1 MTKRPAKKT
10 AVSVGYHPTTQTT
23 KPGYSELPRIT
34 EEAPPAPAKEQVPLA
49 TKLQDIRSEALRDRA
64 HTSKLIAQL
73 QSQREQLEEMRN
85 EIDATVAFLRAQRN
99 K

>member
-10 AVSVGYHPTTQTT
+10 PAIPATTHLATHET
-23 KPGYSELPRIT
+23 
-34 EEAPPAPAKEQVPLA
+34 APPAVPLA

-64 HTSKLIAQL
+64 HTSKLIASL
-73 QSQREQLEEMRN
+73 QAQREQLEEMRN